1 MGEKWQHSQESKP
14 RVIQKE
20 MSKGINTLL
29 INTSDGERE
38 TLWKLPRWQS
48 YFFYL
53 KLTKISPEYLS
64 KMCLPSTLHP
74 PPC

>member
-29 INTSDGERE
+29 INMSDRE
-38 TLWKLPRWQS
+38 KLFENYQDAKAI
-48 YFFYL
+48 FFYF
-53 KLTKISPEYLS
+53 I
-64 KMCLPSTLHP
+64 
-74 PPC
+74 